1 MTMGIPAKT
10 TSNRC
15 AAHRLDCSVT
25 GLLYVFSKYATKCE
39 THREFDVRDA
49 IEVGFERSMG
59 AGMDENVRRF
69 AIIAAVTGFF
79 AHLSLWALDNSGQ
92 ITIVGDSA
100 ELVQSPL
107 SALYTPFSILLTYE
121 VYQLIRTIPD
131 SFSSSVGKQYEIATL
146 LVVRDILKRLPEVDG
161 SDGWKVSDDVAFLLV
176 ECAAFLALFYTAL
189 TYYNMK
195 KGEEG
200 ALSVSEEVSA
210 FIVMKK
216 AIAIFMLVVFVII
229 ALFSLTSWIAAVQ
242 EGGGSVDRTIF
253 FLDFFTF
260 LILADILILLISYW
274 FYTDF
279 RNLARNTGFVLST
292 VIIRVAISAAG
303 VSSMILFTLSGVLG
317 IAILRMFVTNRPS
330 GA

>member
-1 MTMGIPAKT
+1 M
-10 TSNRC
+10 
-15 AAHRLDCSVT
+15 
-25 GLLYVFSKYATKCE
+25 
-39 THREFDVRDA
+39 RDA
-49 IEVGFERSMG
+49 IEVGFDRSMG
-59 AGMDENVRRF
+59 PEMDENVRKL
-69 AIIAAVTGFF
+69 AIVVAVIGFF
-79 AHLSLWALDNSGQ
+79 AHLSLWALHNSGR
-92 ITIVGDSA
+92 ITIVGDSV
-100 ELVQSPL
+100 ELVSSPL

-121 VYQLIRTIPD
+121 VYQLIRTIPE

-146 LVVRDILKRLPEVDG
+146 LVVRDILKRLPDVEG
-161 SDGWKVSDDVAFLLV
+161 SDGWEVSDDVAFLLV

-195 KGEEG
+195 KIEDTDQKISEDV
-200 ALSVSEEVSA
+200 SV
-210 FIVMKK
+210 FIVTKK
-216 AIAIFMLVVFVII
+216 AIAILMLVVFALI
-229 ALFSLTSWIAAVQ
+229 ALSSLTGWLSAVE

-303 VSSMILFTLSGVLG
+303 VSSMILFTLSGALG
-317 IAILRMFVTNRPS
+317 IAILRMFVTNKPS
-330 GA
+330 GASS

>member
-1 MTMGIPAKT
+1 MRG
-10 TSNRC
+10 
-15 AAHRLDCSVT
+15 
-25 GLLYVFSKYATKCE
+25 
-39 THREFDVRDA
+39 A
-49 IEVGFERSMG
+49 IETGFEGSMG
-59 AGMDENVRRF
+59 DEMDDTVRKF
-69 AIIAAVTGFF
+69 AIVAAVVGFF
-79 AHLSLWALDNSGQ
+79 AHLSLWALDNSGR
-92 ITIVGDSA
+92 IVVAGDSA

-121 VYQLIRTIPD
+121 VYQLIRTIPE

-161 SDGWKVSDDVAFLLV
+161 SDGWSVSDDVSFLLV

-189 TYYNMK
+189 TYYNMRK
-195 KGEEG
+195 HEDVNHQVSDDV
-200 ALSVSEEVSA
+200 SV
-210 FIVMKK
+210 FIVTKK
-216 AIAIFMLVVFVII
+216 AIAIFMLVIFVII
-229 ALFSLTSWIAAVQ
+229 ALTSVTGWIAAVQ

-303 VSSMILFTLSGVLG
+303 VSSMILFTLSGILG
-317 IAILRMFVTNRPS
+317 IAILRMFVTNKPS
-330 GA
+330 EACA

>member
-1 MTMGIPAKT
+1 MRG
-10 TSNRC
+10 
-15 AAHRLDCSVT
+15 
-25 GLLYVFSKYATKCE
+25 
-39 THREFDVRDA
+39 A
-49 IEVGFERSMG
+49 IETGFERSMG
-59 AGMDENVRRF
+59 DEMDDSVRKF
-69 AIIAAVTGFF
+69 AIVAAVVGFF
-79 AHLSLWALDNSGQ
+79 AHLSLWALDNSGR
-92 ITIVGDSA
+92 IVVAGDSA

-121 VYQLIRTIPD
+121 VYQLIRTIPE

-161 SDGWKVSDDVAFLLV
+161 SDGWSVGDDVSFLLV

-189 TYYNMK
+189 TYYNMRK
-195 KGEEG
+195 YEDVNHQVSDDV
-200 ALSVSEEVSA
+200 SV
-210 FIVMKK
+210 FILTKK
-216 AIAIFMLVVFVII
+216 AIAIFMLVIFVII
-229 ALFSLTSWIAAVQ
+229 ALTSVTGWIAAVQ

-317 IAILRMFVTNRPS
+317 IAILRMFVTNKPS
-330 GA
+330 EACA

>member
-1 MTMGIPAKT
+1 M
-10 TSNRC
+10 
-15 AAHRLDCSVT
+15 
-25 GLLYVFSKYATKCE
+25 
-39 THREFDVRDA
+39 RDA
-49 IEVGFERSMG
+49 IETGFERSMG
-59 AGMDENVRRF
+59 DEMDDSVRKF
-69 AIIAAVTGFF
+69 AIVAAVVGFF
-79 AHLSLWALDNSGQ
+79 AHLSLWALDNSGR
-92 ITIVGDSA
+92 IVVAGDSA

-121 VYQLIRTIPD
+121 VYQLIRTIPE

-161 SDGWKVSDDVAFLLV
+161 SDGWSVGDDVSFLLV

-189 TYYNMK
+189 TYYNMRK
-195 KGEEG
+195 HEDVNHQVSDDV
-200 ALSVSEEVSA
+200 SV
-210 FIVMKK
+210 FILTKK
-216 AIAIFMLVVFVII
+216 AIAIFMLVIFVII
-229 ALFSLTSWIAAVQ
+229 ALTSVTGWIAAVQ

-303 VSSMILFTLSGVLG
+303 VSSMILFTLSGILG
-317 IAILRMFVTNRPS
+317 IAILRMFVTNKPS
-330 GA
+330 EACA